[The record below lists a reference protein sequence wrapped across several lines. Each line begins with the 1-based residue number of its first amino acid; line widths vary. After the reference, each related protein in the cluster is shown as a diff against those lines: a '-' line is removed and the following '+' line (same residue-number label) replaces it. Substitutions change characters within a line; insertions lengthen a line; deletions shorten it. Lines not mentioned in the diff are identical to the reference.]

1 VDGTTRQRNPSV
13 NEPASKVADV
23 KITDALRSQPA
34 KNYIHHNVGVIA
46 TLGLR
51 RGRQDLRHV
60 FITGES
66 ADVRL

>member
-1 VDGTTRQRNPSV
+1 M
-13 NEPASKVADV
+13 
-23 KITDALRSQPA
+23 KITDALRGQPA
-34 KNYIHHNVGVIA
+34 KNYIHHKVGVIA

-51 RGRQDLRHV
+51 RWSQDLRRV